1 MSGLGEYHRH
11 SRGRPDQYSLQVP
24 NTSADTAI
32 LFPGQGSQT
41 STMAAVAAAQLPEL
55 VEQAASELGAD
66 PFESIGEGTHFA
78 QPALFIA
85 GLAHWKAAGEP
96 EAGFWAG
103 HSLGELP
110 ALVAAGALDAS
121 AGLRLA
127 VVRGRL
133 MEEAS
138 AVSPGG
144 MVASLG
150 GSDEVVRKVAAEFDL
165 TLANDNA
172 PGQVILSGDAE
183 KVGEAR
189 KALRAEG
196 AKAIRL
202 PVAGAFHSPLME
214 PAIPGYE
221 EILAATEF
229 APAPGAWSSI
239 TAAPFDDVRA
249 DLLAALTEPV
259 RWRETLAAM
268 RAAGATAFLE
278 AGPGDILTGLSR
290 RTLGEEVESR
300 SLADEIEI
308 PELDPAPE
316 AAGA

>member
-1 MSGLGEYHRH
+1 
-11 SRGRPDQYSLQVP
+11 
-24 NTSADTAI
+24 
-32 LFPGQGSQT
+32 
-41 STMAAVAAAQLPEL
+41 MAAVAAAQLPEL
-55 VEQAASELGAD
+55 VEQAAGELGAD
-66 PFESIGEGTHFA
+66 PFAAISEGTHFA

-96 EAGFWAG
+96 EAAFYAG

-110 ALVAAGALDAS
+110 ALVAAGALEAG

-138 AVSPGG
+138 AVRPGG
-144 MVASLG
+144 MVAALG
-150 GSDEVVRKVAAEFDL
+150 GSDEVVRRVAAEFDL

-172 PGQVILSGDAE
+172 PGQMVLSGDSE

-214 PAIPGYE
+214 PAVPGYK
-221 EILAATEF
+221 EILDATEF
-229 APAPGAWSSI
+229 RAAPGAFSCI

-249 DLLAALTEPV
+249 DLLAALTQPV
-259 RWRETLAAM
+259 RWRDTLGAIW
-268 RAAGATAFLE
+268 AAGATAFVE
-278 AGPGDILTGLSR
+278 TGPGDILTGLSR
-290 RTLGEEVESR
+290 RTLGEDARSR
-300 SLADEIEI
+300 T
-308 PELDPAPE
+308 LDAEKE

>member
-1 MSGLGEYHRH
+1 
-11 SRGRPDQYSLQVP
+11 
-24 NTSADTAI
+24 
-32 LFPGQGSQT
+32 
-41 STMAAVAAAQLPEL
+41 MAAVSASRRPEL
-55 VEQAASELGAD
+55 VAQAREELGAD
-66 PFESIGEGTHFA
+66 PFEQIGEGTHFA

-85 GLAHWKAAGEP
+85 GLAYWTAAAEPAAG
-96 EAGFWAG
+96 FYAG

-110 ALVAAGALDAS
+110 ALVAAGALDAA

-127 VVRGRL
+127 IVRGRL

-138 AVSPGG
+138 AVRPGG
-144 MVASLG
+144 MVAALG
-150 GSDEVVRKVAAEFDL
+150 GSDEVVGAVAERFGL

-172 PGQVILSGDAE
+172 PGQMVLSGDAE
-183 KVGEAR
+183 QVGEAR

-214 PAIPGYE
+214 PAVPGYRDA
-221 EILAATEF
+221 LAATEF
-229 APAPGAWSSI
+229 TPVDGAFSCI
-239 TAAPFDDVRA
+239 AAAPFGDVRA

-259 RWRETLAAM
+259 RWRDTLAAM
-268 RAAGATAFLE
+268 RAAGATAFVE
-278 AGPGDILTGLSR
+278 TGPGDILTGLSR

-300 SLADEIEI
+300 T
-308 PELDPAPE
+308 LDTAKE

>member
-1 MSGLGEYHRH
+1 MVGLGTFPRH
-11 SRGRPDQYSLQVP
+11 LRRRPDQYSLQVP
-24 NTSADTAI
+24 NPPAETAL

-41 STMAAVAAAQLPEL
+41 QTMAATSKDQLPEL
-55 VEQAASELGAD
+55 AAQAADELGAD
-66 PFESIGEGTHFA
+66 PFESISEGTHFA
-78 QPALFIA
+78 QPALFVA

-96 EAGFWAG
+96 DAAFYAG

-110 ALVAAGALDAS
+110 ALVAAGALEAS

-138 AVSPGG
+138 AVRPGG
-144 MVASLG
+144 MVAALG
-150 GSDEVVRKVAAEFDL
+150 GTDEVVRKVADEYEL

-172 PGQVILSGDAE
+172 PGQMVLSGDAE

-214 PAIPGYE
+214 PAVPGYR
-221 EILAATEF
+221 EILDATEF
-229 APAPGAWSSI
+229 TPVEGAFSCI
-239 TAAPFDDVRA
+239 AAAPFGDVRA
-249 DLLAALTEPV
+249 DLLSALTEPV
-259 RWRETLAAM
+259 RWRDTLGAIA
-268 RAAGATAFLE
+268 AAGATTFLE
-278 AGPGDILTGLSR
+278 TGPGDILTGLCR
-290 RTLGEEVESR
+290 RTLGEELESR
-300 SLADEIEI
+300 T
-308 PELDPAPE
+308 LDVAKE
-316 AAGA
+316 TAGA

>member
-1 MSGLGEYHRH
+1 
-11 SRGRPDQYSLQVP
+11 
-24 NTSADTAI
+24 
-32 LFPGQGSQT
+32 
-41 STMAAVAAAQLPEL
+41 MAAIAAAELPEL
-55 VEQAASELGAD
+55 VEQATGELGAD
-66 PFESIGEGTHFA
+66 PFESIGEGTHVA

-96 EAGFWAG
+96 GAAFWAG

-110 ALVAAGALDAS
+110 ALVAAGALEAG

-138 AVSPGG
+138 AVRPGG
-144 MVASLG
+144 MVVALG
-150 GSDEVVRKVAAEFDL
+150 GSDEVVHKVAGEFDL

-172 PGQVILSGDAE
+172 PGQMVLSGDSE
-183 KVGEAR
+183 RVGEAR

-214 PAIPGYE
+214 PAVPGYR
-221 EILAATEF
+221 EILEATEF
-229 APAPGAWSSI
+229 TPVAGAFSCI
-239 TAAPFDDVRA
+239 AAAPFDDVRA
-249 DLLAALTEPV
+249 DLLSALTEPV

-268 RAAGATAFLE
+268 HDAGATAFVE
-278 AGPGDILTGLSR
+278 TGPGDILTGLSR

-300 SLADEIEI
+300 SLAEEIEV
-308 PELDPAPE
+308 PERD
-316 AAGA
+316 GAKEKADA

>member
-1 MSGLGEYHRH
+1 
-11 SRGRPDQYSLQVP
+11 
-24 NTSADTAI
+24 
-32 LFPGQGSQT
+32 
-41 STMAAVAAAQLPEL
+41 MAAVSASRRPDL
-55 VEQAASELGAD
+55 VEQAREELGAD
-66 PFESIGEGTHFA
+66 PFEQIAEGTHLA

-96 EAGFWAG
+96 GAGFYAG

-110 ALVAAGALDAS
+110 ALVAAGSLDAA

-127 VVRGRL
+127 IVRGRL

-138 AVSPGG
+138 AVRPGG

-150 GSDEVVRKVAAEFDL
+150 GTDEVVRKVADEFGL

-172 PGQVILSGDAE
+172 PGQMVLSGDAE

-214 PAIPGYE
+214 PAVPGYRDA
-221 EILAATEF
+221 LAATEF
-229 APAPGAWSSI
+229 GPVEGAFSCI

-259 RWRETLAAM
+259 RWRDTLAAM
-268 RAAGATAFLE
+268 RAAGATTFLE
-278 AGPGDILTGLSR
+278 TGPGDILTGLSR
-290 RTLGEEVESR
+290 RTLGEEIESR
-300 SLADEIEI
+300 SLADEIEL
-308 PELDPAPE
+308 PVLDPAEE
-316 AAGA
+316 ASNA

>member
-1 MSGLGEYHRH
+1 
-11 SRGRPDQYSLQVP
+11 
-24 NTSADTAI
+24 
-32 LFPGQGSQT
+32 
-41 STMAAVAAAQLPEL
+41 MAAVSAAQRPDL
-55 VEQAASELGAD
+55 VEQAREELGAD
-66 PFESIGEGTHFA
+66 PFEQIGEGTHFA

-96 EAGFWAG
+96 DAGFYAG

-110 ALVAAGALDAS
+110 ALVAAGSLDAA
-121 AGLRLA
+121 AGLKLA

-138 AVSPGG
+138 AVRPGG
-144 MVASLG
+144 MVAALG
-150 GSDEVVRKVAAEFDL
+150 GTDEVVRKVADEFGL

-172 PGQVILSGDAE
+172 PGQMVLSGDSE

-214 PAIPGYE
+214 PAVPGYRDA
-221 EILAATEF
+221 LAATEF
-229 APAPGAWSSI
+229 AAAEGAFSCI
-239 TAAPFDDVRA
+239 TTAPFDDVRA

-268 RAAGATAFLE
+268 QAAGAAAFLE
-278 AGPGDILTGLSR
+278 TGPGDILTGLSR
-290 RTLGEEVESR
+290 RTLGEGVESR
-300 SLADEIEI
+300 SLADEIE
-308 PELDPAPE
+308 LPATE
-316 AAGA
+316 TADA

>member
-1 MSGLGEYHRH
+1 MSPRVTPAT
-11 SRGRPDQYSLQVP
+11 GRT
-24 NTSADTAI
+24 NTSYVADSSADTAV

-41 STMAAVAAAQLPEL
+41 STMAATSAAELPEL
-55 VEQAASELGAD
+55 VEQARQELGAD
-66 PFESIGEGTHFA
+66 PFESISAGTHFA

-96 EAGFWAG
+96 EAGFYAG

-110 ALVAAGALDAS
+110 ALVAAGALEAS
-121 AGLRLA
+121 AGLRVA
-127 VVRGRL
+127 TVRGRL

-138 AVSPGG
+138 ALRPGG
-144 MVASLG
+144 MVAALG
-150 GSDEVVRKVAAEFDL
+150 GSDEVVREVAERFGL

-172 PGQVILSGDAE
+172 PGQMVLSGDAE

-214 PAIPGYE
+214 PAVDGYRA
-221 EILAATEF
+221 ILDQTDFTPTASAY
-229 APAPGAWSSI
+229 SCI

-259 RWRETLAAM
+259 RWRDTLTAM
-268 RAAGATAFLE
+268 HAAGATSFLE
-278 AGPGDILTGLSR
+278 TGPGDILTGLSR
-290 RTLGEEVESR
+290 RTLGEDVESR
-300 SLADEIEI
+300 T
-308 PELDPAPE
+308 LDAAKE

>member
-1 MSGLGEYHRH
+1 M
-11 SRGRPDQYSLQVP
+11 P
-24 NTSADTAI
+24 NSSADTAL

-41 STMAAVAAAQLPEL
+41 STMAAVAAAQLPDL
-55 VEQAASELGAD
+55 VEQAAGELGED
-66 PFESIGEGTHFA
+66 PFEGISAGTHFA

-96 EAGFWAG
+96 DAAFYAG

-110 ALVAAGALDAS
+110 ALVAAGALEPS

-138 AVSPGG
+138 AVRPGG
-144 MVASLG
+144 MVAALG

-172 PGQVILSGDAE
+172 PGQMVLSGDSE

-214 PAIPGYE
+214 PAVPGYR
-221 EILAATEF
+221 EILEATEF
-229 APAPGAWSSI
+229 TAAPGAFSCI

-249 DLLAALTEPV
+249 DLLSALTEPV
-259 RWRETLAAM
+259 RWRDTLAAIQV
-268 RAAGATAFLE
+268 AGARAFLE
-278 AGPGDILTGLSR
+278 TGPGDILTGLSR

-300 SLADEIEI
+300 T
-308 PELDPAPE
+308 LDDAKE
-316 AAGA
+316 VAGA

>member
-1 MSGLGEYHRH
+1 M
-11 SRGRPDQYSLQVP
+11 
-24 NTSADTAI
+24 AA
-32 LFPGQGSQT
+32 T
-41 STMAAVAAAQLPEL
+41 STAQLPEL
-55 VEQAASELGAD
+55 VEQARDELGGDA
-66 PFESIGEGTHFA
+66 FEQISEGTHFA

-96 EAGFWAG
+96 EAGFHAG

-110 ALVAAGALDAS
+110 ALVAAGALEAS

-138 AVSPGG
+138 AVRPGG
-144 MVASLG
+144 MVAALG
-150 GSDEVVRKVAAEFDL
+150 GSDEVVRKVAGEFEL

-172 PGQVILSGDAE
+172 PGQMVLSGDAE

-214 PAIPGYE
+214 PAVPGYR
-221 EILAATEF
+221 EILEATEF
-229 APAPGAWSSI
+229 TPVAGAFSCI
-239 TAAPFDDVRA
+239 TAAPFGDVRA
-249 DLLAALTEPV
+249 DLLSALTEPV
-259 RWRETLAAM
+259 RWRDTLGALA
-268 RAAGATAFLE
+268 AAGATTFLE
-278 AGPGDILTGLSR
+278 TGPGDILTGLCR
-290 RTLGEEVESR
+290 RTLGEELESR
-300 SLADEIEI
+300 TLDLAKET
-308 PELDPAPE
+308 
-316 AAGA
+316 AGA

>member
-1 MSGLGEYHRH
+1 L
-11 SRGRPDQYSLQVP
+11 PP
-24 NTSADTAI
+24 DTAL

-41 STMAAVAAAQLPEL
+41 STMAAVSAAQRPDL
-55 VEQAASELGAD
+55 VEQAAAELGAD

-96 EAGFWAG
+96 AGAFYAG

-110 ALVAAGALDAS
+110 ALVAAGALEAG

-138 AVSPGG
+138 AVRPGG
-144 MVASLG
+144 MVAALG
-150 GSDEVVRKVAAEFDL
+150 GTDEVVREVAARFGL

-172 PGQVILSGDAE
+172 PGQTVLSGDAE
-183 KVGEAR
+183 GVGEAR

-214 PAIPGYE
+214 PAVPGYRAILE
-221 EILAATEF
+221 ETDFGPTE
-229 APAPGAWSSI
+229 GAWSCI

-259 RWRETLAAM
+259 RWRDTLAAM
-268 RAAGATAFLE
+268 RAAGAGAFVE
-278 AGPGDILTGLSR
+278 TGPGDVLTGLSR

-300 SLADEIEI
+300 SLAAEIEL
-308 PELDPAPE
+308 PDPAE
-316 AAGA
+316 ATADA

>member
-1 MSGLGEYHRH
+1 MAALSVAQ
-11 SRGRPDQYSLQVP
+11 RPDL
-24 NTSADTAI
+24 
-32 LFPGQGSQT
+32 
-41 STMAAVAAAQLPEL
+41 VA
-55 VEQAASELGAD
+55 QAAEELGAD
-66 PFESIGEGTHFA
+66 PFEQIGEGTHFA

-96 EAGFWAG
+96 AAGFYAG

-110 ALVAAGALDAS
+110 ALVAAGALDAA

-127 VVRGRL
+127 IVRGRL

-138 AVSPGG
+138 AVRPGG
-144 MVASLG
+144 MVAALG
-150 GSDEVVRKVAAEFDL
+150 GADEVVRKVADEFGL

-172 PGQVILSGDAE
+172 PGQMVLSGDSE

-214 PAIPGYE
+214 PAVPGYRDA
-221 EILAATEF
+221 LAATEF
-229 APAPGAWSSI
+229 APAAGAFSCI
-239 TAAPFDDVRA
+239 TAAPFEDVRA

-259 RWRETLAAM
+259 RWRDTLAAM
-268 RAAGATAFLE
+268 RAAGAGTFLE
-278 AGPGDILTGLSR
+278 TGPGDILTGLSR

-300 SLADEIEI
+300 SLAAEV
-308 PELDPAPE
+308 ELPAE
-316 AAGA
+316 ETAGA

>member
-1 MSGLGEYHRH
+1 VAN
-11 SRGRPDQYSLQVP
+11 Q
-24 NTSADTAI
+24 SADTAL

-41 STMAAVAAAQLPEL
+41 STMATTAAEQTPEL
-55 VEQAASELGAD
+55 VAQAAEELGAD
-66 PFESIGEGTHFA
+66 VFEQIGEGTQFA

-85 GLAHWKAAGEP
+85 GLAHWKAAGSP
-96 EAGFWAG
+96 EASFYAG

-110 ALVAAGALDAS
+110 ALVAAGALEAS

-127 VVRGRL
+127 AVRGRL
-133 MEEAS
+133 MDEAS
-138 AVSPGG
+138 QVRPGG

-150 GSDEVVRKVAAEFDL
+150 AADEVVQKVAGEFEL
-165 TLANDNA
+165 TIANDNA

-214 PAIPGYE
+214 PAVDGYR
-221 EILAATEF
+221 EILAQTEF
-229 APAPGAWSSI
+229 TAAPGAYSSI

-259 RWRETLAAM
+259 RWRDTLAAL
-268 RAAGATAFLE
+268 RDAGATVFLE
-278 AGPGDILTGLSR
+278 TGPGDILTGLSK
-290 RTLGEEVESR
+290 RTLGEEYDSR
-300 SLADEIEI
+300 TLDVAKETAD
-308 PELDPAPE
+308 A
-316 AAGA
+316 

>member
-1 MSGLGEYHRH
+1 
-11 SRGRPDQYSLQVP
+11 
-24 NTSADTAI
+24 
-32 LFPGQGSQT
+32 
-41 STMAAVAAAQLPEL
+41 MAAVAAEQLPEL
-55 VEQAASELGAD
+55 VEQAADELGAD
-66 PFESIGEGTHFA
+66 PFEQISAGTHFA
-78 QPALFIA
+78 QPALFVA

-96 EAGFWAG
+96 EAAFYAG

-110 ALVAAGALDAS
+110 ALVAAGALAPD

-127 VVRGRL
+127 IVRGRL

-138 AVSPGG
+138 AVRPGG
-144 MVASLG
+144 MVAALG
-150 GSDEVVRKVAAEFDL
+150 GSDEVVRKVAAEYGL

-172 PGQVILSGDAE
+172 PGQMVLSGDSE

-214 PAIPGYE
+214 PAVAGYR
-221 EILAATEF
+221 EILDATDFTAAD
-229 APAPGAWSSI
+229 GAFSCI

-259 RWRETLAAM
+259 RWRETLIAI
-268 RAAGATAFLE
+268 RDAGATAFLE
-278 AGPGDILTGLSR
+278 TGPGDILTGLSR
-290 RTLGEEVESR
+290 RTLGEDVDSR
-300 SLADEIEI
+300 T
-308 PELDPAPE
+308 LDAAKE

>member
-1 MSGLGEYHRH
+1 
-11 SRGRPDQYSLQVP
+11 
-24 NTSADTAI
+24 
-32 LFPGQGSQT
+32 
-41 STMAAVAAAQLPEL
+41 MAAVSADQRPDL
-55 VEQAASELGAD
+55 VAQAAEELGAD
-66 PFESIGEGTHFA
+66 PFEQIGEGTHFA

-96 EAGFWAG
+96 GASFYAG

-110 ALVAAGALDAS
+110 ALVAAGALDAA

-138 AVSPGG
+138 AVRPGG
-144 MVASLG
+144 MVAALG
-150 GSDEVVRKVAAEFDL
+150 GSDEVVQKVADEFGL

-172 PGQVILSGDAE
+172 PGQMVLSGDSE

-214 PAIPGYE
+214 PAVPGYRE
-221 EILAATEF
+221 ALAATDFTAAECAF
-229 APAPGAWSSI
+229 SCI

-268 RAAGATAFLE
+268 QGAGAAAFLE
-278 AGPGDILTGLSR
+278 TGPGDILTGLSR
-290 RTLGEEVESR
+290 RTLGEAVESR
-300 SLADEIEI
+300 SLADEIDL
-308 PELDPAPE
+308 PVPAE
-316 AAGA
+316 ETASA

>member
-1 MSGLGEYHRH
+1 
-11 SRGRPDQYSLQVP
+11 
-24 NTSADTAI
+24 
-32 LFPGQGSQT
+32 
-41 STMAAVAAAQLPEL
+41 MAATAAAQLPEL
-55 VEQAASELGAD
+55 VEQAREELGAD
-66 PFESIGEGTHFA
+66 AFESISEGTHFA

-85 GLAHWKAAGEP
+85 GLAYWKAAGEP
-96 EAGFWAG
+96 DAAFYAG

-110 ALVAAGALDAS
+110 ALVAAGALGAG

-138 AVSPGG
+138 AVRPGG
-144 MVASLG
+144 MVAALG
-150 GSDEVVRKVAAEFDL
+150 GSDEVVRKVAGEYEL

-172 PGQVILSGDAE
+172 PGQMVLSGDAE

-214 PAIPGYE
+214 PAVPGYE

-229 APAPGAWSSI
+229 GPTAGAFSCIS
-239 TAAPFDDVRA
+239 AAPFGDVRA
-249 DLLAALTEPV
+249 DLLGALTEPV
-259 RWRETLAAM
+259 RWRDTLGAM
-268 RAAGATAFLE
+268 RDAGAAAFVE
-278 AGPGDILTGLSR
+278 TGPGDILTGLSR
-290 RTLGEEVESR
+290 RTLGEDVESR
-300 SLADEIEI
+300 TLDEAKETAD
-308 PELDPAPE
+308 A
-316 AAGA
+316 

>member
-1 MSGLGEYHRH
+1 MSAVAVEQ
-11 SRGRPDQYSLQVP
+11 RPD
-24 NTSADTAI
+24 
-32 LFPGQGSQT
+32 
-41 STMAAVAAAQLPEL
+41 L
-55 VEQAASELGAD
+55 VEQAREELGAD
-66 PFESIGEGTHFA
+66 PFEQIGEGTHFA

-96 EAGFWAG
+96 SAGFYAG

-110 ALVAAGALDAS
+110 ALVAAGALEAG

-127 VVRGRL
+127 IVRGRL

-138 AVSPGG
+138 AIRPGG
-144 MVASLG
+144 MVAALG
-150 GSDEVVRKVAAEFDL
+150 GSDEVVRTVAARFEL

-172 PGQVILSGDAE
+172 PGQMVLSGDAE
-183 KVGEAR
+183 RVGEAR

-214 PAIPGYE
+214 PAIPGYR
-221 EILAATEF
+221 EILEATEF
-229 APAPGAWSSI
+229 AAAPGAFSCI
-239 TAAPFDDVRA
+239 TAAPFADVRA

-268 RAAGATAFLE
+268 RAAGAAVFLE
-278 AGPGDILTGLSR
+278 TGPGDVLTGLSR
-290 RTLGEEVESR
+290 RTLGEAVESR
-300 SLADEIEI
+300 T
-308 PELDPAPE
+308 LDPAKE

>member
-1 MSGLGEYHRH
+1 M
-11 SRGRPDQYSLQVP
+11 VA
-24 NTSADTAI
+24 T
-32 LFPGQGSQT
+32 
-41 STMAAVAAAQLPEL
+41 AAAQLPEL
-55 VEQAASELGAD
+55 VEQAREELGAD
-66 PFESIGEGTHFA
+66 VFESISAGTHFA
-78 QPALFIA
+78 QPALYIA

-96 EAGFWAG
+96 GAAFYAG

-110 ALVAAGALDAS
+110 ALVAAGALEAG

-138 AVSPGG
+138 AVRPGG
-144 MVASLG
+144 MVAALG
-150 GSDEVVRKVAAEFDL
+150 GSDEVVRKVAAEFEL

-172 PGQVILSGDAE
+172 PGQMVLSGDSE

-214 PAIPGYE
+214 PAVSGYE
-221 EILAATEF
+221 KILEATEF
-229 APAPGAWSSI
+229 ASAEGAFSCI

-249 DLLAALTEPV
+249 DLLGALTLPV
-259 RWRETLAAM
+259 RWRDTLAAM
-268 RAAGATAFLE
+268 RDAGATVFLE
-278 AGPGDILTGLSR
+278 TGPGDILTGLSR
-290 RTLGEEVESR
+290 RTLGEEGIESR
-300 SLADEIEI
+300 SLADEIEA
-308 PELDPAPE
+308 LDLDGAEE

>member
-1 MSGLGEYHRH
+1 
-11 SRGRPDQYSLQVP
+11 
-24 NTSADTAI
+24 
-32 LFPGQGSQT
+32 
-41 STMAAVAAAQLPEL
+41 MAAVAAEQLPEL
-55 VEQAASELGAD
+55 VAQAAEELGAD
-66 PFESIGEGTHFA
+66 AFEQIGEGTHFA

-96 EAGFWAG
+96 KAAFYAG

-110 ALVAAGALDAS
+110 ALVAAGALEPS

-127 VVRGRL
+127 VVRGKL
-133 MEEAS
+133 MDEAS
-138 AVSPGG
+138 TVRPGG

-150 GSDEVVRKVAAEFDL
+150 GSDEVVQKVAGEFEL
-165 TLANDNA
+165 TIANDNA

-214 PAIPGYE
+214 PAIPGYK
-221 EILAATEF
+221 EILDATEF
-229 APAPGAWSSI
+229 SDAPGAYSSI
-239 TAAPFDDVRA
+239 TAAPFGDIRA

-259 RWRETLAAM
+259 RWRDTLAAL
-268 RAAGATAFLE
+268 RDAGATTFLE
-278 AGPGDILTGLSR
+278 TGPGDILTGLSK
-290 RTLGEEVESR
+290 RTLGEDGIESR
-300 SLADEIEI
+300 TLDVAKETAD
-308 PELDPAPE
+308 A
-316 AAGA
+316 

>member
-1 MSGLGEYHRH
+1 MGPHVTPAA
-11 SRGRPDQYSLQVP
+11 GRT
-24 NTSADTAI
+24 NTPYVADSSADTAL

-41 STMAAVAAAQLPEL
+41 STMAAISAAELPEL
-55 VEQAASELGAD
+55 IEQARQELGAD
-66 PFESIGEGTHFA
+66 PFEQISEGTHFA

-96 EAGFWAG
+96 VAGFYAG

-110 ALVAAGALDAS
+110 GLVAAGALEAS
-121 AGLRLA
+121 AGLRVA
-127 VVRGRL
+127 IVRGRL
-133 MEEAS
+133 MKEAS
-138 AVSPGG
+138 ALRPGG
-144 MVASLG
+144 MVAALG
-150 GSDEVVRKVAAEFDL
+150 GSDKVVREVAERFGL

-172 PGQVILSGDAE
+172 PGQMVLSGDAE

-214 PAIPGYE
+214 PAVDGYRA
-221 EILAATEF
+221 ILDQTDFTAAD
-229 APAPGAWSSI
+229 GAYSCI

-249 DLLAALTEPV
+249 DLLAALTESV
-259 RWRETLAAM
+259 RWRDTLAAM
-268 RAAGATAFLE
+268 HAAGATTFLE
-278 AGPGDILTGLSR
+278 TGPGDILTGLSR
-290 RTLGEEVESR
+290 RTLGEDVDSR
-300 SLADEIEI
+300 T
-308 PELDPAPE
+308 LDAAKE

>member
-1 MSGLGEYHRH
+1 MAN
-11 SRGRPDQYSLQVP
+11 Q
-24 NTSADTAI
+24 SADTAL

-41 STMAAVAAAQLPEL
+41 STMATVAAEQLPEL
-55 VEQAASELGAD
+55 VAQAADELGAD
-66 PFESIGEGTHFA
+66 AFEQIGEGTQFA

-96 EAGFWAG
+96 EAAFYAG

-110 ALVAAGALDAS
+110 ALVAAGALAPS

-127 VVRGRL
+127 AVRGRL
-133 MEEAS
+133 MDEAS
-138 AVSPGG
+138 QVRPGG

-150 GSDEVVRKVAAEFDL
+150 ASDEVVQKVAGEFEL
-165 TLANDNA
+165 TIANDNA

-214 PAIPGYE
+214 PAIDGYR
-221 EILAATEF
+221 EILEATEF
-229 APAPGAWSSI
+229 TDAPGAYSSI

-249 DLLAALTEPV
+249 DLLAALTLPV
-259 RWRETLAAM
+259 RWRDTLAAL
-268 RAAGATAFLE
+268 RDAGATVFLE
-278 AGPGDILTGLSR
+278 TGPGDILTGLSK
-290 RTLGEEVESR
+290 RTLGEDLESR
-300 SLADEIEI
+300 T
-308 PELDPAPE
+308 LDVAKE

>member
-1 MSGLGEYHRH
+1 
-11 SRGRPDQYSLQVP
+11 
-24 NTSADTAI
+24 
-32 LFPGQGSQT
+32 
-41 STMAAVAAAQLPEL
+41 MAATAAAELPEL
-55 VEQAASELGAD
+55 VSQAAEELGAD
-66 PFESIGEGTHFA
+66 PFEQIGEGTQFA

-85 GLAHWKAAGEP
+85 GLAHWRAAGSP
-96 EAGFWAG
+96 EGAFYAG

-133 MEEAS
+133 MDEAS
-138 AVSPGG
+138 RVRPGG

-150 GSDEVVRKVAAEFDL
+150 GSDEVVQKVAAEFEL
-165 TLANDNA
+165 TIANDNA

-214 PAIPGYE
+214 PAIPGYR
-221 EILAATEF
+221 EILDATEF
-229 APAPGAWSSI
+229 VAAPGAYSSI

-259 RWRETLAAM
+259 RWRDTLAAL
-268 RAAGATAFLE
+268 RDAGATTFLE
-278 AGPGDILTGLSR
+278 TGPGDILTGLSV
-290 RTLGEEVESR
+290 RTLGEDGIESR
-300 SLADEIEI
+300 TLDVKETAD
-308 PELDPAPE
+308 A
-316 AAGA
+316 

>member
-1 MSGLGEYHRH
+1 VQI
-11 SRGRPDQYSLQVP
+11 P
-24 NTSADTAI
+24 SAETAL

-41 STMAAVAAAQLPEL
+41 STMAAVSAAQRPDL
-55 VEQAASELGAD
+55 VEQAREELGAD
-66 PFESIGEGTHFA
+66 PFEQIGEGTHFA

-85 GLAHWKAAGEP
+85 GLAHWKAAAEP
-96 EAGFWAG
+96 GAGFYAG

-127 VVRGRL
+127 IVRGRL

-138 AVSPGG
+138 AVRPGG
-144 MVASLG
+144 MVAALG
-150 GSDEVVRKVAAEFDL
+150 GSDEVVRKVAAEFEL

-172 PGQVILSGDAE
+172 PGQMVLSGDAE

-214 PAIPGYE
+214 PAVPGYRDA
-221 EILAATEF
+221 LAATEF
-229 APAPGAWSSI
+229 APATGAFSCI
-239 TAAPFDDVRA
+239 TTAPFDDVRA

-268 RAAGATAFLE
+268 RAAGAAAFLE
-278 AGPGDILTGLSR
+278 TGPGDILTGLSR

-300 SLADEIEI
+300 SLADEIER
-308 PELDPAPE
+308 PAPVEE
-316 AAGA
+316 ASNA

>member
-1 MSGLGEYHRH
+1 M
-11 SRGRPDQYSLQVP
+11 PP
-24 NTSADTAI
+24 DTAL

-41 STMAAVAAAQLPEL
+41 STMAAIAAEQRPDL
-55 VEQAASELGAD
+55 VEQATAELGAD

-85 GLAHWKAAGEP
+85 GLAHWRAAGEP
-96 EAGFWAG
+96 EAAFYAG

-110 ALVAAGALDAS
+110 ALVAAGALEAD

-138 AVSPGG
+138 AVRPGG

-150 GSDEVVRKVAAEFDL
+150 GSDEVVRKVAEDFEL
-165 TLANDNA
+165 TIANDNA

-214 PAIPGYE
+214 PAVPGYR
-221 EILAATEF
+221 EILGATDF
-229 APAPGAWSSI
+229 TPAEGAYSSI

-259 RWRETLAAM
+259 RWRDTLTAM
-268 RAAGATAFLE
+268 RVAGAATFVE
-278 AGPGDILTGLSR
+278 TGPGDILTGLSR

-300 SLADEIEI
+300 TLDLGRETAD
-308 PELDPAPE
+308 A
-316 AAGA
+316 

>member
-1 MSGLGEYHRH
+1 
-11 SRGRPDQYSLQVP
+11 
-24 NTSADTAI
+24 
-32 LFPGQGSQT
+32 
-41 STMAAVAAAQLPEL
+41 MAAVAASQLPDL
-55 VEQAASELGAD
+55 VEQAAGELGAD
-66 PFESIGEGTHFA
+66 PFEQIAEGTHFA

-85 GLAHWKAAGEP
+85 GLAFWKAAGEP
-96 EAGFWAG
+96 DAGFYAG

-110 ALVAAGALDAS
+110 ALVAVGALEAS

-138 AVSPGG
+138 AVRPGG
-144 MVASLG
+144 MVAALG
-150 GSDEVVRKVAAEFDL
+150 GTDEVVRKVAGEFEL

-172 PGQVILSGDAE
+172 PGQMVLSGDSE

-214 PAIPGYE
+214 PAVPGYQ
-221 EILAATEF
+221 EILDATEF
-229 APAPGAWSSI
+229 GDTEGAYSCI

-249 DLLAALTEPV
+249 DLLSALTRSV
-259 RWRETLAAM
+259 RWRDTLAAM
-268 RAAGATAFLE
+268 RDAGATAFVE
-278 AGPGDILTGLSR
+278 TGPGDILTGLSR
-290 RTLGEEVESR
+290 RTLGEDVESR
-300 SLADEIEI
+300 T
-308 PELDPAPE
+308 LDAE
-316 AAGA
+316 KQAAGA

>member
-1 MSGLGEYHRH
+1 MSGLGQYPRH
-11 SRGRPDQYSLQVP
+11 PRARPDQYSLQVA
-24 NTSADTAI
+24 NQSADTAL

-41 STMAAVAAAQLPEL
+41 STMATVAAEQLPEL
-55 VEQAASELGAD
+55 VEQAADELGGD
-66 PFESIGEGTHFA
+66 VFEQIGEGTQYA

-96 EAGFWAG
+96 HAAFYAG

-110 ALVAAGALDAS
+110 ALVAAGALEAS

-127 VVRGRL
+127 AVRGRL
-133 MEEAS
+133 MDEAS
-138 AVSPGG
+138 QVRPGG

-150 GSDEVVRKVAAEFDL
+150 GSDEVVQKVAGEFEL
-165 TLANDNA
+165 TIANDNA

-214 PAIPGYE
+214 PAIPGYK
-221 EILAATEF
+221 EILDQTEF
-229 APAPGAWSSI
+229 AAAPGAYSSI

-249 DLLAALTEPV
+249 DLLAALTQPV
-259 RWRETLAAM
+259 RWRDTLAALHD
-268 RAAGATAFLE
+268 AGATTFLE
-278 AGPGDILTGLSR
+278 TGPGDILTGLCR
-290 RTLGEEVESR
+290 RTLGEELESR
-300 SLADEIEI
+300 TLDVAQVAAD
-308 PELDPAPE
+308 A
-316 AAGA
+316 

>member
-1 MSGLGEYHRH
+1 
-11 SRGRPDQYSLQVP
+11 
-24 NTSADTAI
+24 
-32 LFPGQGSQT
+32 
-41 STMAAVAAAQLPEL
+41 MAAVSAAQRPDL
-55 VEQAASELGAD
+55 VEQATDELGAD
-66 PFESIGEGTHFA
+66 PFEQIGEGTHFA

-85 GLAHWKAAGEP
+85 GLAHWKAAGRP
-96 EAGFWAG
+96 GAGFYAG

-110 ALVAAGALDAS
+110 ALVAAGALDAT

-138 AVSPGG
+138 AVRPGG
-144 MVASLG
+144 MVAALG
-150 GSDEVVRKVAAEFDL
+150 GTDEVVRKVAEEFGL

-172 PGQVILSGDAE
+172 PGQMVLSGEAE

-214 PAIPGYE
+214 PAVPGYRDA
-221 EILAATEF
+221 LAATEF
-229 APAPGAWSSI
+229 SAAEGAFSCI
-239 TAAPFDDVRA
+239 TTAPFDDVRA

-259 RWRETLAAM
+259 RWRDTLAAM
-268 RAAGATAFLE
+268 QSAGATAFLE
-278 AGPGDILTGLSR
+278 TGPGDILTGLSR

-300 SLADEIEI
+300 SLADEIEL
-308 PELDPAPE
+308 PVPAE
-316 AAGA
+316 ETAG